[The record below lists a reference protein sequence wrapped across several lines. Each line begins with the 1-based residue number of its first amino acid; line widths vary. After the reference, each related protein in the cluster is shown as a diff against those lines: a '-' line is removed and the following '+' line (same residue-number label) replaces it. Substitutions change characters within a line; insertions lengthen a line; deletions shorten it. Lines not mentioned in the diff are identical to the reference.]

1 MKYSL
6 TWSKKA
12 EDAMIAAWLDAPSEQ
27 RPTISLATHTVE
39 SELQTRPNEVGESR
53 PDGRRM
59 AICLPVALTYKVS
72 QDDMLVRVE
81 AFRLIRRRGR

>member
-12 EDAMIAAWLDAPSEQ
+12 EDALGAAWLSASSEQ
-27 RPTISLATHTVE
+27 RQIITITTRAIE
-39 SELQTRPNEVGESR
+39 RELEVRPKDVGESR

-59 AICLPVALTYKVS
+59 AISLPVALIYQVFE
-72 QDDMLVRVE
+72 DDMLVRVE
-81 AFRLIRRRGR
+81 AFRLVPRHR